1 MIRPDEQQSLE
12 YRRRVRGIF
21 REVVEEPNPL
31 LVLECREEGE
41 QPFEVFGCQATKE
54 RSGTLLGCGFG
65 DRATLMG
72 NRDLQQR
79 SCLSTISSSSARAPR
94 GCTPASRGPRL
105 TT

>member
-41 QPFEVFGCQATKE
+41 QPFQAFTCQPSKE
-54 RSGTLLGCGFG
+54 RLSTLLGCGFG
-65 DRATLMG
+65 DSATLMR
-72 NRDLQQR
+72 NRDLQQGPG
-79 SCLSTISSSSARAPR
+79 LSMISSSSAPGPAAP
-94 GCTPASRGPRL
+94 PLP
-105 TT
+105 